1 MYNARRAEKAKIED
15 FLSVGK
21 VSVEQLIY
29 NPIQCGYFLKFC
41 KQEYSEE
48 NLEFVMAVQKF
59 SDNLTTRDKNG
70 WPAGKTMDD
79 LDLETGVLQDP
90 ELIYDIDLERF
101 YVDNQAGTAWPSR
114 IVIRDWVEKDVVR
127 LWNKYLSNDS
137 PNQICMPSKVL
148 INTIKRLKLLH
159 IYGPRVFDET
169 LIDPQKTLGRDILP
183 RFVNSPIYQDMR
195 KRLSGLLE
203 LPEGSSLEA
212 PSPDLSRITPARC
225 AFLNISTAMEDRL
238 VYDELLAY
246 MQSLYASE
254 NILATRLIRI
264 YRAMWSTDILP
275 PGMGVSVKAGNGPGS
290 PGKSPLLTPLT
301 SDSSTIFR
309 RSKTPQELQDIAEF
323 AWTIYNFCIAPGS
336 AFEVCISIRQSKDI
350 MWKLAI
356 PTADM
361 FDKAEM
367 SALVTVREHFNAFKR
382 SKWFPVLIDKAQVKC
397 DEEEAARIKAAGCF
411 GGGEMMESTSM
422 HGPPQRAGSTR
433 QSVQTGGLGSSKHG
447 K

>member
-1 MYNARRAEKAKIED
+1 MYNARKAEKTKIED
-15 FLSVGK
+15 FLAMPK
-21 VSVEQLIY
+21 VTVEQLIY

-79 LDLETGVLQDP
+79 LDDETGVLRDP
-90 ELIYDIDLERF
+90 ELIYDIDLEKF
-101 YVDNQAGTAWPSR
+101 YKDNQAGTAWPSR

-183 RFVNSPIYQDMR
+183 RFVNSPVYQDMR
-195 KRLSGLLE
+195 KRLSGLLD
-203 LPEGSSLEA
+203 LPDGSTLEA
-212 PSPDLSRITPARC
+212 PSPEISRITPARC

-254 NILATRLIRI
+254 NILATRMIRV
-264 YRAMWSTDILP
+264 YRAMWNNDHI
-275 PGMGVSVKAGNGPGS
+275 GIHGIGVSSKRPLGSFSAASAASATAAAASTTVFKSVKTA
-290 PGKSPLLTPLT
+290 
-301 SDSSTIFR
+301 
-309 RSKTPQELQDIAEF
+309 EDIQAMNDF
-323 AWTIYNFCIAPGS
+323 SWHVYNYFIAPGS

-361 FDKAEM
+361 FDKAEL
-367 SALVTVREHFNAFKR
+367 SALVTLRDHFNAFKR
-382 SKWFPVLIDKAQVKC
+382 SKWFPALIDKAQIKC

-411 GGGEMMESTSM
+411 GVGEMMEPSSM
-422 HGPPQRAGSTR
+422 HGTSSRH
-433 QSVQTGGLGSSKHG
+433 GLGSSRHG

>member
-1 MYNARRAEKAKIED
+1 MYNARRAEKAKIEE
-15 FLSVGK
+15 FLAMPK
-21 VSVEQLIY
+21 VTVEQLIH
-29 NPIQCGYFLKFC
+29 NPIQTSYFLKFC

-48 NLEFVMAVQKF
+48 NLEFVMAVQKY

-70 WPAGKTMDD
+70 WSAGKTMDD
-79 LDLETGVLQDP
+79 LDAEAGVLRDP
-90 ELIYDIDLERF
+90 ELIYDIDLEKF
-101 YVDNQAGTAWPSR
+101 YADNQASTTWPSR

-183 RFVNSPIYQDMR
+183 RFANSPVYQDMR
-195 KRLSGLLE
+195 KRLTGLLD
-203 LPEGSSLEA
+203 LPESNMLEA

-254 NILATRLIRI
+254 NILATRMIRV
-264 YRAMWSTDILP
+264 YRAMWANENVGIHGL
-275 PGMGVSVKAGNGPGS
+275 GVSSKPAKPVSGAPTAAASTTTVFKSVK
-290 PGKSPLLTPLT
+290 T
-301 SDSSTIFR
+301 
-309 RSKTPQELQDIAEF
+309 AEDMQAINDF
-323 AWTIYNFCIAPGS
+323 GWRVYNYFIAPGS

-361 FDKAEM
+361 FDKAEQ
-367 SALVTVREHFNAFKR
+367 SALVTLRDHFNAFKR
-382 SKWFPVLIDKAQVKC
+382 SKWFPVLIEKAQQKC
-397 DEEEAARIKAAGCF
+397 DDEEAARIKAAGCF
-411 GGGEMMESTSM
+411 GNTEAMLDASSL
-422 HGPPQRAGSTR
+422 HGA
-433 QSVQTGGLGSSKHG
+433 LGNSRHG